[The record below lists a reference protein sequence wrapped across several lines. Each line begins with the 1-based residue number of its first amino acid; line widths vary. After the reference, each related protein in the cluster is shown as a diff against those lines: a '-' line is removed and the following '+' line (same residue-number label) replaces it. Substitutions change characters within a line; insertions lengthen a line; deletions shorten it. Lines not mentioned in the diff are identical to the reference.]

1 MRQHR
6 LTHRGSSNTTTPP
19 AMSTIPTSLS
29 RPTLDHPESK
39 SESHNRS
46 TVLVRP
52 PVARAYRFKKET
64 SICGLTCS
72 CCFHTILGTV
82 RKRKVSDSGA
92 MATKNNN
99 VLTAV
104 SANIVPDCGSDGK
117 SSVDKKSECDGN
129 SHTTESLSHSSENC
143 ESHSHEN
150 RTHASESSSSLSLSV
165 EKAISEPSF
174 SADRPVSAGFVTKQK
189 DGEQVQIAAKAPRKR
204 SSNAMPPVE
213 GSATVQEDYDFG
225 QAPSTNS
232 VCFEDARHQF
242 TIICNF
248 FSASCS
254 APQPIR
260 NDASLQGSA
269 DLAKNTEQFYAISET
284 PKITPLWKLRHR
296 RLASECSSDGVGPS
310 SALVAASVCCFFL
323 ISIVAMVGL
332 FFSLDLSCASNDS
345 PYSP

>member
-213 GSATVQEDYDFG
+213 GSATVQED
-225 QAPSTNS
+225 
-232 VCFEDARHQF
+232 
-242 TIICNF
+242 
-248 FSASCS
+248 ASCS